1 MSEPL
6 TANWQTIAVYSQNE
20 NRFIPAPGAKITP
33 AQAAARQNVQQRT
46 VTVSGKKLLQVRAK

>member
-1 MSEPL
+1 MSDSL
-6 TANWQTIAVYSQNE
+6 TANWSTIAIYSQNE

-46 VTVSGKKLLQVRAK
+46 VTISGKKLLQVRVK

>member
-46 VTVSGKKLLQVRAK
+46 VTVSGKKILQVRAK